1 METLTRAQ
9 LKQEFV
15 DWPVHMQRALEVA
28 GTVMTAM
35 PNPRVGCV
43 LVKDGRVVAEGWH
56 AAAGCPHAEV
66 HALQQA
72 GADAHGATAFVSLEP
87 CSHRG
92 RTGPCTDVLI
102 AAGIGRVVI
111 AGKDPNPAVSGQG
124 IAALEA
130 AGVEVYCLSDFE
142 QAARR
147 LNPGY
152 FKRRE
157 QGLPWLRL
165 KLAMSLDGRTAL
177 ANGASKWITGAGA
190 RADVQ
195 RLRAASSAVLTGAGT
210 ILADDPALTV
220 RPDELAF
227 NARELANNTASLE
240 LPRLRVV
247 LDSQLRTPGTARVYQ
262 DPGSALIFTIA
273 EVGAQARDYR
283 GARVIRAEAASGRV
297 DPRFVLESLAA
308 GHECNEVLVEAGA
321 TLSGAFLQAG
331 LVDELVVYVA
341 PKLLGSDARPLLELT
356 GLTGLE
362 QAPRFRIRDIEQL
375 GEDVR
380 LTLTPAT

>member
-1 METLTRAQ
+1 MKTLALTQ
-9 LKQEFV
+9 LKQDFV
-15 DWPVHMQRALEVA
+15 DWPVHMQRALDLA
-28 GTVMTAM
+28 GTVLTAM
-35 PNPRVGCV
+35 ANPRVGCV

-56 AAAGCPHAEV
+56 AAAGRPHAEV
-66 HALQQA
+66 HALEQA
-72 GADAHGATAFVSLEP
+72 GADARGATAFVTLEP
-87 CSHRG
+87 CSHQG
-92 RTGPCTDVLI
+92 RTGPCSEALI

-111 AGKDPNPAVSGQG
+111 AGLDPNPAVAGRG
-124 IAALEA
+124 VAALEA
-130 AGVEVYCLSDFE
+130 AGVEAYCLSDYE
-142 QAARR
+142 QAARN

-177 ANGASKWITGAGA
+177 ANGVSKWITGAVA

-220 RPDELAF
+220 RPEELAF
-227 NARELANNTASLE
+227 DDRELAHNAASLE

-247 LDSQLRTPGTARVYQ
+247 LDSQLRTPGTARVYH
-262 DPGSALIFTIA
+262 DPGSALIFTTA
-273 EVGAQARDYR
+273 DAGTQACDYGGVR
-283 GARVIRAEAASGRV
+283 LIRTEADSARV
-297 DPRFVLESLAA
+297 DLRFVLESLAA
-308 GHECNEVLVEAGA
+308 DHECNEVLVEAGA

-362 QAPRFRIRDIEQL
+362 QAPRFRIRDLKQL

-380 LTLTPAT
+380 LTLTPET